1 VPKIS
6 CRVLVINDE
15 HLILREF
22 VKGLNAAAR
31 TLDNPF
37 AISFTGVTTAKEAL
51 AVIESDRDL
60 QAVLVDDTL
69 YSLARK
75 NGAESRT
82 LQMSALELV
91 QRITRFRPELDVYI
105 LIAQE
110 KEDDVVD
117 ALFAESV
124 DGYFY
129 REERDYRGIY
139 RILNAQ
145 MQERART
152 PFYDALKN
160 YVWMAKDQWHTPGH
174 SSGESLRGSPW
185 VNDFYEF
192 MGEHVFD
199 ADLSVSVPMLD
210 SLMEPK
216 GVIGE
221 AQAMAAKAF
230 GARRTYFA
238 TNGTSTANK
247 VIFQTLLA
255 PGEKLLLDR
264 NCHKSVHHGVVLSGA
279 HPVYLD
285 SALNRKYG
293 LYGPVPKASILK
305 AIARHPDAQAL
316 ILTSCTYDG
325 LRYDL
330 APIIEAAHAKGIKVI
345 IDEAWYGFARFH
357 PEFRPTALEAG
368 ADYATQST
376 HKVLSAFSQASMI
389 HINDPQF
396 REHLFREN
404 FNMHTSTSP
413 QYGLIASLDVARKQA
428 VMEGYKLL
436 SRTLELAEEVREL
449 VNSTKVFRVLG
460 LDDLLPEEVR
470 HDGIRLD
477 PTKVT
482 IDISGCGYTVEDLQK
497 ELFER
502 YNIQVEKSTFNTLTL
517 LLTIGT
523 TRSKVSRLY
532 DALMRIARQ
541 GRHPRRLVQSPDIP
555 AFTRLKFL
563 PRDAYYCGG
572 ELLPVFD
579 ERERVNRKL
588 AGRVC
593 ADQIVPYPPGI
604 PVLVPGQVITLKIIG
619 YLGDL
624 LRSTKRMEMH
634 GIVHEGYLPCVRVL
648 KPEEEKGLKP
658 LGRTDRIR

>member
-1 VPKIS
+1 
-6 CRVLVINDE
+6 
-15 HLILREF
+15 
-22 VKGLNAAAR
+22 
-31 TLDNPF
+31 
-37 AISFTGVTTAKEAL
+37 
-51 AVIESDRDL
+51 
-60 QAVLVDDTL
+60 
-69 YSLARK
+69 
-75 NGAESRT
+75 
-82 LQMSALELV
+82 MSALELV
-91 QRITRFRPELDVYI
+91 QRIARLRPELDMYI
-105 LIAQE
+105 VIAQE

-145 MQERART
+145 IQERSRT

-230 GARRTYFA
+230 GARRTFFA

-279 HPVYLD
+279 HPIYLD

-293 LYGPVPKASILK
+293 LYGPVPKKLLLSSIK
-305 AIARHPDAQAL
+305 KHPDAQAL

-330 APIIEAAHAKGIKVI
+330 APIVEAAHAKGIKVI

-357 PEFRPTALEAG
+357 PQFRPTALEAG

-389 HINDPQF
+389 HVNDPGF

-413 QYGLIASLDVARKQA
+413 QYGLIASLDVGRKQA

-436 SRTLELAEEVREL
+436 SRTLELAQEVRNL
-449 VNSTKVFRVLG
+449 INSTRVFRVLE
-460 LDDLLPEEVR
+460 LEDLLPEAVR
-470 HDGIRLD
+470 HDGIKLD

-497 ELFER
+497 ALFER
-502 YNIQVEKSTFNTLTL
+502 FNIQVEKSTFNTLTL

-532 DALMRIARQ
+532 DALMRIARE
-541 GRHPRRLVQSPDIP
+541 RRAPHRLVQSPEIP
-555 AFTRLKFL
+555 PFTTLRYL

-572 ELLPVFD
+572 ELVPVFD
-579 ERERVNRKL
+579 ERERVNPRL
-588 AGRVC
+588 AGRVA

-604 PVLVPGQVITLKIIG
+604 PVLVPGQLITKKIVD
-619 YLGDL
+619 YLGGL
-624 LRSTKRMEMH
+624 LHSHKRMEMH
-634 GIVHEGYLPCVRVL
+634 GVVHEGYLPCIRVL
-648 KPEEEKGLKP
+648 KPEEEKTLRR
-658 LGRTDRIR
+658 LR

>member
-1 VPKIS
+1 MTKPSSRI
-6 CRVLVINDE
+6 LVINDE
-15 HLILREF
+15 HLVLREF

-31 TLDNPF
+31 SLDNPLG
-37 AISFTGVTTAKEAL
+37 ISFTGVTTAAEAL
-51 AVIESDRDL
+51 EALKADGNF

-69 YSLARK
+69 YSLGSNSQK
-75 NGAESRT
+75 T

-145 MQERART
+145 IQERART
-152 PFYDALKN
+152 PFYDQLKN

-174 SSGESLRGSPW
+174 SSGESLRGSAW
-185 VNDFYEF
+185 VNDFYDF

-210 SLMEPK
+210 SLMDPK
-216 GVIGE
+216 GVIAE

-230 GARRTYFA
+230 GARRTFFA

-255 PGEKLLLDR
+255 PGEKLILDR

-279 HPVYLD
+279 QPVYLD
-285 SALNRKYG
+285 SSLNRKYG
-293 LYGPVPKASILK
+293 LYGPVPKKALLKSIK
-305 AIARHPDAQAL
+305 ENPDAQAL

-330 APIIEAAHAKGIKVI
+330 KPIIEAAHARDIKVI
-345 IDEAWYGFARFH
+345 VDEAWYGFARFH

-389 HINDPQF
+389 HVNDREF

-413 QYGLIASLDVARKQA
+413 QYALIASLDVARKQA

-436 SRTLELAEEVREL
+436 SRTLELAREVKSL
-449 VNSTKVFRVLG
+449 INSTKVFRVLE
-460 LDDLLPEEVR
+460 LEDLLPAAVKG
-470 HDGIRLD
+470 DGIRLD

-497 ELFER
+497 QLFER
-502 YNIQVEKSTFNTLTL
+502 FNIQVEKSTFNTLTL

-532 DALMRIARQ
+532 DALMRIARE
-541 GRHPRRLVQSPDIP
+541 GRAPRRLVQTPEVP
-555 AFTRLKFL
+555 PFTKLKYL

-572 ELLPVFD
+572 ELVPVFD
-579 ERERVNRKL
+579 ERERVNRAL

-604 PVLVPGQVITLKIIG
+604 PVLVPGQVVTRRVLD
-619 YLGDL
+619 YLGGL
-624 LRSTKRMEMH
+624 LHSHKRMEMH
-634 GIVHEGYLPCVRVL
+634 GIAHEGYLPCIRVL
-648 KPEEEKGLKP
+648 KAKEEKGLKA
-658 LGRTDRIR
+658 LV